1 MKLLQLILTGG
12 RECDIAGNNDD
23 HQAPEPGHGGSAES
37 SIVQSILSIS
47 TGPVSRRERLETN
60 YRGPHLASTSV
71 SNIITD
77 HYHLHIKT
85 SASLNHVK
93 TQ

>member
-12 RECDIAGNNDD
+12 RECDIPSNNDD

-47 TGPVSRRERLETN
+47 TGPCLQTRE
-60 YRGPHLASTSV
+60 A
-71 SNIITD
+71 
-77 HYHLHIKT
+77 
-85 SASLNHVK
+85 
-93 TQ
+93 